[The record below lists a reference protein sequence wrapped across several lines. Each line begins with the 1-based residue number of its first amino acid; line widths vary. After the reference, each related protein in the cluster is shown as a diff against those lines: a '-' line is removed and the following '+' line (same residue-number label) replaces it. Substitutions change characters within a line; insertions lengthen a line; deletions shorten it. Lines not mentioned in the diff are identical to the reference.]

1 MSAPSGRRLLP
12 WRPLRRGASPP
23 ESSAAGHAASRPAR
37 TSSERSASSSSP
49 ARRGPRRVWRGLLA
63 ALLALPLAAG
73 LAAGAQAQS
82 TVSFAQSSYVV
93 DEGEDATLTLQ
104 LSPARTVATEVRVT
118 FVDLTTSPKDYDE
131 SAQTVT
137 IPANATSATVTVG
150 TEDDQFIEIKES
162 ARAHID
168 SGSLPSGVTVG
179 TQGTTD
185 IVITDNAVPALVFT
199 PKALTVA
206 EGGSASYE
214 VALSHRPHHAS
225 ASITVAISGQADT
238 DLTLDKTSLTFG
250 HSNWNQA
257 QTVTVSAAADT
268 DRTDDAATL
277 DHAASSGV
285 SKFNGVTGSL
295 AVTVQENLPVIG
307 VSAATSDFTEGD
319 ASKVAF
325 SVTASGGETGD
336 YPVSVTFGTSGAAT
350 QGTDY
355 TLPASVTLSADGAS
369 VAVPILVADDDTVEG
384 EETAAI
390 TIPAGS
396 GYRPDKD
403 AATHTMTIA
412 DNDHSISYRVRG
424 TPVEGSTSTVIGR
437 GNGIIN
443 FQQPTPQLASGET
456 MTIPLSFADGTLG
469 TDFTLAVGDHDFAS
483 ASVDATTGVVS
494 VTGPT
499 SSAATFVV
507 LLLASEDTDTTDDTV
522 TVSVGS
528 GATAGGGALV
538 ATRRGNGQ
546 LTMLDNDVSQSLTV
560 EFTQSGFSVNED
572 RTVQPVARLSE
583 TARTDIDIPVTVTS
597 GTATRGVDFESAAAR
612 TLTVF
617 AGGTTGTVSIP
628 MIDDDLTEGDETF
641 TIAID
646 TASLPTG
653 VTAKPGGHLQ
663 ATVTI
668 LDNDETPTLSI
679 AAPADADEG
688 DGLASTRL
696 FTVGLTRAVAGAVR
710 YEVCFSGTAKS
721 AADAHRSQE
730 LVDYRVQRDGAG
742 VAAECLEDL
751 TLAAGATASGQAV
764 GIKVL
769 GDTFAE
775 PDETVVATLEMKAAP
790 DGVLLG
796 TSVATHVIGNDD
808 GTEATLT
815 LAPAPGAVTALV
827 EGDAPAHFVI
837 DGTGATPGA
846 EYYVQLALGGEAKNG
861 TDYRLE
867 IRIDGQWHQLSR
879 NLRRS
884 IFSVFEL
891 PTRLRLF
898 ALADTA
904 PEGDERAVLTLADA
918 QGYAPGTPSEV
929 TFVIGN
935 GPPAVTVEAVEAAVT
950 EGAPAR
956 FTVRLSEAQV
966 ADFDVAVRIA
976 EDGDGDFVAGDDEG
990 VQSFTVPAG
999 ETEAVL
1005 EVATDDDTTHE
1016 PGTAVTATVEP
1027 GAGYTVGTPASAAVA
1042 VADDGDL
1049 ELSHGIFPATAGEG
1063 STLGAARFYLR
1074 PQRALAAGETVTV
1087 PLAFTGGTLGTDFTL
1102 ALDAASAQAFGSAS
1116 LAAGTVTLT
1125 GPADRG
1131 RLLNVNLFAAED
1143 DDADDEVVTLG
1154 FGAMSTSAGGD
1165 VGLMRFTSDRIKL
1178 LDNDVPQSLTVEFTR
1193 DALTIFEDIGLL
1205 EPILRLSEVARR
1217 DVAVKVTLTDGTAV
1231 RGADYESAATR
1242 TVTFPAGKEVSGL
1255 QVKILIDNEVEGDET
1270 FMVAID
1276 TDSLPAGVTAKPGG
1290 NAEATVTILN
1300 DDTTASFAAA
1310 ASSASEGAG
1319 AHTVTVN
1326 FTPPAAS
1333 FTSLRY
1339 TVGGTARAGEDFTI
1353 AGSGSL
1359 SVPIDATS
1367 VDIEVAVVDDAVPE
1381 YAETVVLTLTDGG
1394 RRIALGATTVHI
1406 LTIADDDAGTP
1417 PNPVRLSVSDAGA
1430 VAEGGTVTVTATLD
1444 HANATGG
1451 ALAIPLAVRAAG
1463 TTAAPGD
1470 YTVASSIAI
1479 ADGATAGTTD
1489 LAATDDDA
1497 VEAPE
1502 TVVLALGA
1510 ALPEGVAAGTPGH
1523 VTVTIADD
1531 DLGLTYG
1538 VRDWSATEGEPTS
1551 HARLF
1556 VRPQWALGAG
1566 ETLTVPL
1573 TFTGGTLGTDFTLAL
1588 EAASAARFAAATLAA
1603 GTVTLTG
1610 PARADAAVYVRL
1622 FAAED
1627 DDAGD
1632 ETVTLGVGT
1641 VASSTGAAVAASR
1654 QGDGRMTL
1662 LDNDGDLEL
1671 RYGVLPATAA
1681 EGSTTALRQLW
1692 LTPRRALAAGE
1703 AVTVPLVFE
1712 GGTLGTDFTL
1722 APGVHGFGS
1731 MVLAAGTLTLTGP
1744 ANRGATGFVNLF
1756 ALEDDDADD
1765 EVVTLGFGAASSSTG
1780 AAVTHTRFGDGRIT
1794 LLDNDAPQSLT
1805 VEFASDAFGVYEHNG
1820 PAEPVLRLSE
1830 VPRRD
1835 VAVRVTVTSGTAVRG
1850 EDFLSAATRTATF
1863 PAGGATTTNVP
1874 MTLPNDALVE
1884 GDETFTVA
1892 IDTASLPANVTAK
1905 PGGNVR
1911 ATVTLFDDDTATVGF
1926 ARGALAVREGD
1937 AARPVLVLSKAFAAD
1952 VTVGVEDAAG
1962 TATAPGDYAAGPY
1975 SVTFPAGAKRAAFDV
1990 ATVADSTAEGA
2001 ETFSLR
2007 IPAAGLPAGMGLAAA
2022 GAATPP
2028 EATVTVSESAPPSVP
2043 EAAFA
2048 AGESD
2053 AGEAAGTRT
2062 VTVHLVPPPTSPLA
2076 LAYTVGGTATA
2087 GADFTIAGS
2096 GIVAV
2101 PAHATGVDIEVAVLD
2116 DTAQESDET
2125 LVLTLAAGAGYTVG
2139 APGVHTLTL
2148 ADDDAPPPAPVVS
2161 VAGTP
2166 GAEGGAPA
2174 RFLLTARPR
2183 PAGSVA
2189 VTVAVTQ
2196 SGGYAG
2202 PGETGT
2208 RTVTMDAS
2216 GSALLD
2222 VAIADDA
2229 IDEPDGSFTATVRP
2243 GTGYAVHASAAAA
2256 TVAVADDDP
2265 TRVTLAGSAD
2275 AIPETGGTKTLTVRL
2290 ARALVAPETL
2300 AVPLVFAGEA
2310 VRGLDYTLSCGNDT
2324 GAACRDL
2331 AGEAPRI
2338 EFSAGG
2344 RTATVTL
2351 AAAGDAI
2358 NEGAGE
2364 TVTVAL
2370 GALDA
2375 SSGTGL
2381 GGGAAGAGS
2390 VAFTITDDDAGPEPG
2405 IVLPDT
2411 DVAVVEGATASYELK
2426 LASDPGDGATV
2437 RVSVTSADTGAVTVS
2452 DTQSGVNGT
2461 QDWLDFTGGAAGTWS
2476 TAQTVTV
2483 AGVHD
2488 ADSAH
2493 EADVALAHAASVQA
2507 GTSAPYAGLAS
2518 RTLHVDVT
2526 EDDAAEVGFKQDAH
2540 AVDEGDDATLTLTF
2554 TRALGSDVTVRVLLT
2569 GLGATGS
2576 GVDFDS
2582 TPRSIAVP
2590 AGTVEQAFTVSTVED
2605 EKFEGY
2611 ETFQATILALGLP
2624 DDLALAAAHRST
2636 VTIVDDE
2643 ASVSPALDAG
2653 IHEGETLTYTVSGI
2667 DPAHASVTLLAAT
2680 SSTATRDVDGTW
2692 DAGED
2697 YRLLRP
2703 GDPEDTVL
2711 GATDTLTPSGGA
2723 VTFRIKTRADT
2734 DDTEGD
2740 ETVVFEM
2747 ELPGV
2752 LGEAALGTLALKN
2765 GPRLEAGVALSAQ
2778 TLALDEGTTGTY
2790 TVALTLAPAPGE
2802 TVTVT
2807 AASPDAGAV
2816 RVHAAGGSPG
2826 ARATLT
2832 FTDATWSAAQT
2843 VTVTAL
2849 SDFDASDERVDI
2861 AHAVEGTGAYADV
2874 TAPAVAVTVDDD
2886 EVPVVVSVAAGAAV
2900 DEGGAATFTV
2910 TATPAPPRTLRIAL
2924 ALGET
2929 GAFLAPGATLPAV
2942 HLSPTRASQSVSL
2955 ATEDD
2960 TVNEAHGA
2968 VTLTV
2973 EAGTGYVVAAAPDH
2987 TASVEVRDD
2996 DGAGMPVVSIA
3007 SAQSPGAT
3015 AFEGDALVFTVRAD
3029 PAPAAELAVTVGVA
3043 ESAGSAF
3050 VVPGGTGNK
3059 TVTIAANARTATLSV
3074 ATVQDT
3080 DEEDPAFAT
3089 VTATVAHAPG
3099 YTVADAPRDSAQATV
3114 SDDDGLPGVTIHD
3127 AQAEE
3132 GDPMFFRVTL
3142 SKAAAHTV
3150 EVKWATRFE
3159 YDANKWETGSARYT
3173 LDYTSANGILRFAP
3187 RETVREIL
3195 IYTVDDAH
3203 DEGDET
3209 FEVELSDP
3217 VGAVIADGLATGT
3230 ITNDDPL
3237 PAAWLARFGRT
3248 VAEQALEGVADR
3260 IAAPRKPGMQ
3270 GTLAGQALSPSTGSG
3285 QALDPAASGQ
3295 AAGGTPGT
3303 AALALADVARR
3314 FGDGPFDPFGHGAAP
3329 GPGAAQAQSRTM
3341 TASEALL
3348 GSSFTLTGETDGAGG
3363 TMAFWGRAAQS
3374 SFDGVERGAG
3384 TDIALDGTVT
3394 TGMLGADYARGP
3406 WLVGLALTLSSSEGS
3421 YAATGDRDPCPGTD
3435 ADRCDG
3441 AVRAGDGT
3449 LEASLTAAVP
3459 YASWRASERLK
3470 LWGALGYGAGE
3481 VTLKTGMGE
3490 RLGADIDWTMAA
3502 AGLRGDVIALPMEG
3516 SGLALA
3522 VTSDAMWARTAS
3534 EKTRDLAASESD
3546 VTRLRLGLEGS
3557 YRVALEEGG
3566 SLTPKLEVGARH
3578 DGGDAETGFGVEL
3591 GGGIAW
3597 VDPALGLSLDL
3608 SGRTLIA
3615 HGNDDLEDHGFAAS
3629 LAWDPA
3635 PATKR
3640 GPSLTLTQDWGGRAE
3655 GGLDALF
3662 APDPLE
3668 DRTGNGEPTSRWA
3681 MEAAYGLPAFGGRW
3695 TGSPHAGLGLATG
3708 TRDYTIGWRLAPEA
3722 ANAPD
3727 LSLGLKATRRES
3739 DTAEPEHSVG
3749 VEVRARW

>member
-1 MSAPSGRRLLP
+1 M
-12 WRPLRRGASPP
+12 
-23 ESSAAGHAASRPAR
+23 
-37 TSSERSASSSSP
+37 
-49 ARRGPRRVWRGLLA
+49 WRGLLA

-150 TEDDQFIEIKES
+150 TEDDQFIEINES

-412 DNDHSISYRVRG
+412 DNDQSVRYRTSG
-424 TPVEGSTSTVIGR
+424 TAVEGGTSAEAGTGNAVISFVHFNPR
-437 GNGIIN
+437 
-443 FQQPTPQLASGET
+443 LASGET
-456 MTIPLSFADGTLG
+456 MTIPLAFSGGTLG
-469 TDFTLAVGDHDFAS
+469 TDFTLEVGTAGNFGS
-483 ASVDATTGVVS
+483 ASVDATTGVVTL
-494 VTGPT
+494 TGPQT
-499 SSAATFVV
+499 DSSITV
-507 LLLASEDTDTTDDTV
+507 LLLPEEDTDTTDDTV

-528 GATAGGGALV
+528 GGTSGRGGTLV

-546 LTMLDNDVSQSLTV
+546 VTMLDNDVSQSLTV

-572 RTVQPVARLSE
+572 QGPAQPVARLSE
-583 TARTDIDIPVTVTS
+583 AARNDIAIPVTVTS
-597 GTATRGVDFESAAAR
+597 GSAVRGADFESAASR
-612 TLTVF
+612 TLTVH
-617 AGGTTGTVSIP
+617 AGDTTGTFSIP

-641 TIAID
+641 TVSID

-653 VTAKPGGHLQ
+653 VTAKPGGNLQ

-679 AAPADADEG
+679 TAPADADEG
-688 DGLASTRL
+688 DVPSAARL

-721 AADAHRSQE
+721 AADTHRSQE

-742 VAAECLEDL
+742 VAADCLEDL

-796 TSVATHVIGNDD
+796 TAVATHVIGNDD

-815 LAPAPGAVTALV
+815 LAPAPGAVTSLV

-990 VQSFTVPAG
+990 VKTFTVPAG
-999 ETEAVL
+999 ETEAVH

-1049 ELSHGIFPATAGEG
+1049 ELSHGIDPATAGEG

-1074 PQRALAAGETVTV
+1074 VRRALAAGETVTV

-1116 LAAGTVTLT
+1116 LAAGTVTFT
-1125 GPADRG
+1125 GPADRYQS
-1131 RLLNVNLFAAED
+1131 LYVDLFAAED
-1143 DDADDEVVTLG
+1143 DDTDDEVVTLG

-1165 VGLMRFTSDRIKL
+1165 VGLRRFGSDRITL
-1178 LDNDVPQSLTVEFTR
+1178 LDNDAPQSLTVELTL
-1193 DALTIFEDIGLL
+1193 DAFSAFEDDSSF
-1205 EPILRLSEVARR
+1205 EPVLRLSEAPRR
-1217 DVAVKVTLTDGTAV
+1217 DVAVAVTLTDGTAV
-1231 RGADYESAATR
+1231 RGADYEDAATR
-1242 TVTFPAGKEVSGL
+1242 TVTFPAGKETTVFD
-1255 QVKILIDNEVEGDET
+1255 VKLINDAEVEGDET
-1270 FMVAID
+1270 FTVAID

-1290 NAEATVTILN
+1290 HLQATVTIH
-1300 DDTTASFAAA
+1300 DDDSTAVSFAAA
-1310 ASSASEGAG
+1310 ASSAGEGAG
-1319 AHTVTVN
+1319 AHAVTVN
-1326 FTPPAAS
+1326 FTQPSAH
-1333 FTSLRY
+1333 FIYLKY

-1353 AGSGSL
+1353 ANSGAV
-1359 SVPIDATS
+1359 SVPANTAS
-1367 VDIEVAVVDDAVPE
+1367 VDIEVAVLDDTVPE
-1381 YAETVVLTLTDGG
+1381 HAETVVLTLTDSV
-1394 RRIALGATTVHI
+1394 RYALGATTVHT
-1406 LTIADDDAGTP
+1406 LTLADDDAGTP

-1731 MVLAAGTLTLTGP
+1731 MVLAAGTVTLTGP

-2174 RFLLTARPR
+2174 RFLLTVRPR
-2183 PAGSVA
+2183 PAGSIA
-2189 VTVAVTQ
+2189 VNVRVTG

-2216 GSALLD
+2216 GSAVLD

-2229 IDEPDGSFTATVRP
+2229 IDEPNGSFTATVRP

-2331 AGEAPRI
+2331 AGAAPRI

-2493 EADVALAHAASVQA
+2493 EADVALTHTASVQA

-2752 LGEAALGTLALKN
+2752 LGEAELGTLALKN

-2807 AASPDAGAV
+2807 AASRDAGAV
-2816 RVHAAGGSPG
+2816 RVHGAGGSPG

-2849 SDFDASDERVDI
+2849 SDLDASDESVDI
-2861 AHAVEGTGAYADV
+2861 AHAVKGTGDYADV
-2874 TAPAVAVTVDDD
+2874 TAPSVAVTVDDD

-3566 SLTPKLEVGARH
+3566 SITPKLEVGARH

-3597 VDPALGLSLDL
+3597 VDPKLGLSLDL

-3615 HGNDDLEDHGFAAS
+3615 HGNDDLEDRGYSAS
-3629 LAWDPA
+3629 LAYDPA

-3640 GPSLTLTQDWGGRAE
+3640 GPSLTLTQDWGGGAE

-3668 DRTGNGEPTSRWA
+3668 DRTADGEPTSRWA

-3708 TRDYTIGWRLAPEA
+3708 TRDYTIGWRLTPEA

>member
-1 MSAPSGRRLLP
+1 MSVLSGPALSPP
-12 WRPLRRGASPP
+12 WRPLRRGAPPP
-23 ESSAAGHAASRPAR
+23 ESSAAGRAASRPPR
-37 TSSERSASSSSP
+37 TASERFEPSPAP
-49 ARRGPRRVWRGLLA
+49 ARRGPRRAWRVLLA

-82 TVSFAQSSYVV
+82 TVSFAKATYNVT
-93 DEGEDATLTLQ
+93 EGSTVTLTLQ
-104 LSPARTVATEVRVT
+104 LSPARPVATEVTVSFT
-118 FVDLTTSPKDYDE
+118 PTIATSPGDFDGE
-131 SAQTVT
+131 AQTVT
-137 IPANATSATVTVG
+137 IPANATSATLTVTTV
-150 TEDDQFIEIKES
+150 DDEVVERNES
-162 ARAHID
+162 FRAGIVL
-168 SGSLPSGVTVG
+168 SSLPSGVTRG
-179 TQGTTD
+179 TLWTSDVT
-185 IVITDNAVPALVFT
+185 IKDNEVVALVFS
-199 PKALTVA
+199 PAELTVA
-206 EGGSASYE
+206 EGGSASYT
-214 VALSHRPHHAS
+214 VALSHNS
-225 ASITVAISGQADT
+225 NTEVTVAITGQAGT
-238 DLTLDKTSLTFG
+238 DLTVDPTTLTFG
-250 HSNWNQA
+250 NRSLTTA
-257 QTVTVSAAADT
+257 RTVTVSANEDADKV
-268 DRTDDAATL
+268 DDTVTL
-277 DHAASSGV
+277 THTTSSQYGRY
-285 SKFNGVTGSL
+285 NGVTGDL
-295 AVTVQENLPVIG
+295 AVTVQEDLPVIG
-307 VSAATSDFTEGD
+307 FSAATSDFTEGD

-336 YPVSVTFGTSGAAT
+336 YPVSVTFQTGGTAT
-350 QGTDY
+350 SGTDY

-412 DNDHSISYRVRG
+412 DNDQSVRYRTSG
-424 TPVEGSTSTVIGR
+424 TAVEGGTSAEAGTGNAVISFVHFNPR
-437 GNGIIN
+437 
-443 FQQPTPQLASGET
+443 LASGET
-456 MTIPLSFADGTLG
+456 MTIPLAFSGGTLG
-469 TDFTLAVGDHDFAS
+469 TDFTLEVGTAGNFGS
-483 ASVDATTGVVS
+483 ASVDATTGVVTL
-494 VTGPT
+494 TGPQT
-499 SSAATFVV
+499 DSSITV
-507 LLLASEDTDTTDDTV
+507 LLLPEEDTDTTDDTV

-528 GATAGGGALV
+528 GGTSGLGGALV
-538 ATRRGNGQ
+538 ATRSGDGQ
-546 LTMLDNDVSQSLTV
+546 VTMLDNDVSQSLTV
-560 EFTQSGFSVNED
+560 EFTQSAYTVAED
-572 RTVQPVARLSE
+572 KWPSQPVVRLSE
-583 TARTDIDIPVTVTS
+583 AARTDIDIPVTVTD
-597 GTATRGVDFESAAAR
+597 GTATRGVDFEGAASR
-612 TLTVF
+612 TLTF
-617 AGGTTGTVSIP
+617 SAGATTGTFAIH

-641 TIAID
+641 TVAID
-646 TASLPTG
+646 TASLPSG
-653 VTAKPGGHLQ
+653 VTAKPGGNLQ

-668 LDNDETPTLSI
+668 IDNDETPTLSI
-679 AAPADADEG
+679 TAPADADEG
-688 DGLASTRL
+688 DVPSAARL

-721 AADAHRSQE
+721 AADTHRSQE
-730 LVDYRVQRDGAG
+730 LVDYRVMRDGVAG
-742 VAAECLEDL
+742 AAECLEDL

-775 PDETVVATLEMKAAP
+775 PAETVVATLEMKAAP

-1087 PLAFTGGTLGTDFTL
+1087 PLVFAGGTLGTDFTL

-1143 DDADDEVVTLG
+1143 DDADDAVVTLG

-1165 VGLMRFTSDRIKL
+1165 VGLRRFTSDRITL
-1178 LDNDVPQSLTVEFTR
+1178 LDNDAPQSLTVEFTR

-1242 TVTFPAGKEVSGL
+1242 TVTIPAGKEVVDL

-1270 FMVAID
+1270 FTLAID
-1276 TDSLPAGVTAKPGG
+1276 TASLPAGVTAKPGG
-1290 NAEATVTILN
+1290 HHSATVTIFN

-1310 ASSASEGAG
+1310 ASSAGEGAG
-1319 AHTVTVN
+1319 THAVTVH
-1326 FTPPAAS
+1326 FTQPAAS

-1359 SVPIDATS
+1359 SVPANATS

-1394 RRIALGATTVHI
+1394 RGFALGATTVHT
-1406 LTIADDDAGTP
+1406 LTLADDDAGTP

-1479 ADGATAGTTD
+1479 ADGATAGTTT
-1489 LAATDDDA
+1489 LTATDDDA

-1510 ALPEGVAAGTPGH
+1510 ALPEGVTAGTPGH
-1523 VTVTIADD
+1523 VTITLADD

-1538 VRDWSATEGEPTS
+1538 VRNSSASEGDATDA
-1551 HARLF
+1551 ARLF
-1556 VRPQWALGAG
+1556 VQPRWALGAG

-1573 TFTGGTLGTDFTLAL
+1573 TFAGGTLGTDFTLAI
-1588 EAASAARFAAATLAA
+1588 EAASAARFAAASLAA

-1610 PARADAAVYVRL
+1610 PARADTALYVRL
-1622 FAAED
+1622 LAAED
-1627 DDAGD
+1627 DDTGD

-1641 VASSTGAAVAASR
+1641 VASSTGDAVAASR
-1654 QGDGRMTL
+1654 QGNGRMTL
-1662 LDNDGDLEL
+1662 YDNDGDLDL
-1671 RYGVLPATAA
+1671 AYGVWPGTAA
-1681 EGSTTALRQLW
+1681 EGSATGHAQFW
-1692 LTPRRALAAGE
+1692 LQPQRALAAGE
-1703 AVTVPLVFE
+1703 AVTVPLVFA
-1712 GGTLGTDFTL
+1712 GATLGTDFTL
-1722 APGVHGFGS
+1722 AIESRERFPGS
-1731 MVLAAGTLTLTGP
+1731 MVLAAGTVTLTGP
-1744 ANRGATGFVNLF
+1744 AEANAVGIVNLF

-1765 EVVTLGFGAASSSTG
+1765 ETVTLSLGAASTSTG
-1780 AAVTHTRFGDGRIT
+1780 AAVTHTRSGNGRIT

-1805 VEFASDAFGVYEHNG
+1805 VEFALGAFVIREHNG
-1820 PAEPVLRLSE
+1820 PVDPVLRLSE

-1835 VAVRVTVTSGTAVRG
+1835 VAVAVTLTDVTAVRG
-1850 EDFLSAATRTATF
+1850 EDYESAATRTATF
-1863 PAGGATTTNVP
+1863 PAGRDTTTSVSVKI
-1874 MTLPNDALVE
+1874 PNDALVE
-1884 GDETFTVA
+1884 GDETFRLA
-1892 IDTASLPANVTAK
+1892 IDTGSLPAGVTAK
-1905 PGGNVR
+1905 PGGNLR
-1911 ATVTLFDDDTATVGF
+1911 ATVTITDDDTATVGF
-1926 ARGALAVREGD
+1926 ARGALTVREGD

-1990 ATVADSTAEGA
+1990 ATVADSTTEGA

-2007 IPAAGLPAGMGLAAA
+2007 IPAAGLPAGMSLAAA

-2048 AGESD
+2048 TGESD
-2053 AGEAAGTRT
+2053 AGEDAGTRT

-2101 PAHATGVDIEVAVLD
+2101 LAHATGVDIEVAVLD
-2116 DTAQESDET
+2116 DDAQESAET
-2125 LVLTLAAGAGYTVG
+2125 VVLTLTAGTGYTVG
-2139 APGVHTLTL
+2139 GTGVHTLTL

-2183 PAGSVA
+2183 PAGSLA

-2216 GSALLD
+2216 GSAVLD

-2229 IDEPDGSFTATVRP
+2229 IDEPNGSFTATVRA

-2265 TRVTLAGSAD
+2265 TQVTLAGSAD
-2275 AIPETGGTKTLTVRL
+2275 AIPETGGTKTLAVRL

-2300 AVPLVFAGEA
+2300 AVPLVFAGQA

-2324 GAACRDL
+2324 GAACREL

-2351 AAAGDAI
+2351 ASAGDAI

-2375 SSGTGL
+2375 TSGTGL
-2381 GGGAAGAGS
+2381 GGGAAGS
-2390 VAFTITDDDAGPEPG
+2390 RNVAFTITDDDAGPEPG
-2405 IVLPDT
+2405 LVLPDT

-2437 RVSVTSADTGAVTVS
+2437 RVTVTSADTGAVTVS

-2493 EADVALAHAASVQA
+2493 EADVALTHTASVQA

-2526 EDDAAEVGFKQDAH
+2526 EDDPAEVGFKQDAH
-2540 AVDEGDDATLTLTF
+2540 AVDEGEDATLTLTF

-2611 ETFQATILALGLP
+2611 ETFRATILALGFP
-2624 DDLALAAAHRST
+2624 DDLALAGAHRST

-2653 IHEGETLTYTVSGI
+2653 IHEGETLTYTVSGL
-2667 DPAHASVTLLAAT
+2667 DPAHASVTLIPTT

-2723 VTFRIKTRADT
+2723 VTFRIETRADT

-2740 ETVVFEM
+2740 ETVVLEM

-2765 GPRLEAGVALSAQ
+2765 GPRLEAGVALSAL

-2790 TVALTLAPAPGE
+2790 TVALTMAPAPGE

-2816 RVHAAGGSPG
+2816 RVHGAGGSPG

-2910 TATPAPPRTLRIAL
+2910 TAAPAPPRTLRIAL

-2942 HLSPTRASQSVSL
+2942 HLTPTRASQSVSL

-2996 DGAGMPVVSIA
+2996 DGAGQPVVSIA
-3007 SAQSPGAT
+3007 SAQSPGTT

-3059 TVTIAANARTATLSV
+3059 TVTIPANTSTATLSV

-3089 VTATVAHAPG
+3089 VTATVAQGTG
-3099 YTVADAPRDSAQATV
+3099 YTVAGAPRDSAQATV

-3127 AQAEE
+3127 AEADE

-3150 EVKWATRFE
+3150 EVRWATRFE

-3230 ITNDDPL
+3230 IVNDDPL

-3248 VAEQALEGVADR
+3248 VASQALEGVAER

-3270 GTLAGQALSPSTGSG
+3270 GTLAGQALSF
-3285 QALDPAASGQ
+3285 DPAASGQ

-3303 AALALADVARR
+3303 AALALDDVARR
-3314 FGDGPFDPFGHGAAP
+3314 FGDGPFDPFGHGGAP
-3329 GPGAAQAQSRTM
+3329 GPGAAQAQARTM
-3341 TASEALL
+3341 SATEALL

-3406 WLVGLALTLSSSEGS
+3406 WLVGLALTQSASEGK
-3421 YAATGDRDPCPGTD
+3421 YASEGGDPCPDTGS
-3435 ADRCDG
+3435 DRCDG

-3459 YASWRASERLK
+3459 YAAWQASQRLK
-3470 LWGALGYGAGE
+3470 LWGAAGHGSGR

-3502 AGLRGDVIALPMEG
+3502 AGVRGDVLPPPAEG
-3516 SGLALA
+3516 SGPALA
-3522 VTSDAMWARTAS
+3522 VTSDALWARTTS
-3534 EKTRDLAASESD
+3534 DRTRDLAASESD

-3566 SLTPKLEVGARH
+3566 SITPKLEVGARH
-3578 DGGDAETGFGVEL
+3578 DGGDAETGAGVEL
-3591 GGGIAW
+3591 GAGLAW
-3597 VDPALGLSLDL
+3597 SAPRLGLSLDL

-3615 HGNDDLEDHGFAAS
+3615 HGNDDLEDRGFAAS
-3629 LAWDPA
+3629 LAYDPA

-3662 APDPLE
+3662 APDPLK
-3668 DRTGNGEPTSRWA
+3668 DRTADAEAAARWA
-3681 MEAAYGLPAFGGRW
+3681 LEAAYGLPALGGRF
-3695 TGSPHAGLGLATG
+3695 TASPHAGLGLSAD
-3708 TRDYTIGWRLAPEA
+3708 TRDYTLGWRLTPEA
-3722 ANAPD
+3722 ANAPA
-3727 LSLGLKATRRES
+3727 LSLDLKATRTER
-3739 DTAEPEHSVG
+3739 DAAPPEHAVG
-3749 VEVRARW
+3749 IELRAAW

>member
-1 MSAPSGRRLLP
+1 MSVLSGPALSPP
-12 WRPLRRGASPP
+12 WRRLRRGASPP
-23 ESSAAGHAASRPAR
+23 ESSPSAAAGRAASRPPR
-37 TSSERSASSSSP
+37 TASERFEPSP
-49 ARRGPRRVWRGLLA
+49 ARARRGPRRAWRGLCA

-82 TVSFAQSSYVV
+82 TVSFAQSSHVV

-150 TEDDQFIEIKES
+150 TEDDQFIEINES

-206 EGGSASYE
+206 EGGSANYK

-225 ASITVAISGQADT
+225 AVITVAISGQADT

-325 SVTASGGETGD
+325 SVTASGGESGD
-336 YPVSVTFGTSGAAT
+336 YPVSVTFGTGGTAT
-350 QGTDY
+350 SGTDY
-355 TLPASVTLSADGAS
+355 TLPASVTFTASGTS
-369 VAVPILVADDDTVEG
+369 VAVPILVADDDAAEG
-384 EETAAI
+384 EETAVI

-396 GYRPDKD
+396 GYRPDAD

-412 DNDHSISYRVRG
+412 DNDHSARLRIFKD
-424 TPVEGSTSTVIGR
+424 TATEGATTSAGFAR
-437 GNGIIN
+437 LD
-443 FQQPTPQLASGET
+443 FSRFSPSLASGET
-456 MTIPLSFADGTLG
+456 ATMPLTFSGGTLN
-469 TDFTLAVGDHDFAS
+469 TDFTLEVASHLSNSDWGS
-483 ASVDATTGVVS
+483 ASVDPTTGVVS
-494 VTGPT
+494 VTGPSG
-499 SSAATFVV
+499 SSLV
-507 LLLASEDTDTTDDTV
+507 LWLKASEDTDTTDDTV
-522 TVSVGS
+522 TVSVGA
-528 GATAGGGALV
+528 GATAGGGTLV
-538 ATRRGNGQ
+538 VSRQGDGTVTLA
-546 LTMLDNDVSQSLTV
+546 DNDVSQSLTV
-560 EFTQSGFSVNED
+560 EFTQSAYTVAED
-572 RTVQPVARLSE
+572 KGPSQPVVRLSE
-583 TARTDIDIPVTVTS
+583 AARTDIDIPVTVTS
-597 GTATRGVDFESAAAR
+597 GTATRGVDFEGAASR
-612 TLTVF
+612 TLTF
-617 AGGTTGTVSIP
+617 SAGATTGTFSIH

-653 VTAKPGGHLQ
+653 VTAKPGGHHA

-668 LDNDETPTLSI
+668 IDNDETPTLSI
-679 AAPADADEG
+679 TAPADADEG
-688 DGLASTRL
+688 DAPSPARL

-721 AADAHRSQE
+721 AADTHRSQE

-742 VAAECLEDL
+742 VAADCLTDL
-751 TLAAGATASGQAV
+751 TLAAGETASGQAV

-775 PDETVVATLEMKAAP
+775 PAETVVATLEMKAAP

-846 EYYVQLALGGEAKNG
+846 EHYVQLALGGEAKNG

-990 VQSFTVPAG
+990 VRTVTVPAG

-1005 EVATDDDTTHE
+1005 EVATDDDTTPE
-1016 PGTAVTATVEP
+1016 PGTAVSATVEP

-1063 STLGAARFYLR
+1063 STLGAAQFYLR
-1074 PQRALAAGETVTV
+1074 PRRALAAGETVTV
-1087 PLAFTGGTLGTDFTL
+1087 PLVFTGGTLGTDFTL

-1242 TVTFPAGKEVSGL
+1242 TVTIPAGKEVVDL

-1270 FMVAID
+1270 FTLAID
-1276 TDSLPAGVTAKPGG
+1276 TASLPAGVTAKPGG
-1290 NAEATVTILN
+1290 HHSATVTIFN

-1310 ASSASEGAG
+1310 ASSAGEGAG
-1319 AHTVTVN
+1319 THTVTVH

-1359 SVPIDATS
+1359 SVPINATS

-1394 RRIALGATTVHI
+1394 RRIALGATTVHT
-1406 LTIADDDAGTP
+1406 LTLADDDAGTP

-1444 HANATGG
+1444 HPNATGG

-1479 ADGATAGTTD
+1479 ADGATAGTTT
-1489 LAATDDDA
+1489 LTATDDDA

-1573 TFTGGTLGTDFTLAL
+1573 TFAGGTLGTDFTLAL

-1610 PARADAAVYVRL
+1610 PARADATVYVRL

-1632 ETVTLGVGT
+1632 ETVTLGAGT
-1641 VASSTGAAVAASR
+1641 VASSTGDAVAASR

-1692 LTPRRALAAGE
+1692 LSPRRPLAAGE
-1703 AVTVPLVFE
+1703 AVTVPLTFT
-1712 GGTLGTDFTL
+1712 GATLGTDFTL

-1780 AAVTHTRFGDGRIT
+1780 AAVTHTRSGNGRIT

-1805 VEFASDAFGVYEHNG
+1805 VEFALGAFGVYEHNG

-1830 VPRRD
+1830 VARRD
-1835 VAVRVTVTSGTAVRG
+1835 VAVAVTLTDVTAVRG
-1850 EDFLSAATRTATF
+1850 EDYESAATRTATF

-1926 ARGALAVREGD
+1926 ARGALTVREGD

-2001 ETFSLR
+2001 ETFSLS
-2007 IPAAGLPAGMGLAAA
+2007 IPAAGLPAGMSLAAA

-2028 EATVTVSESAPPSVP
+2028 EATVTVSERAPPSVP

-2087 GADFTIAGS
+2087 GADFTLAGS
-2096 GIVAV
+2096 GTVAV

-2116 DTAQESDET
+2116 DDAQESAET
-2125 LVLTLAAGAGYTVG
+2125 VVLTLTAGTGYTVG
-2139 APGVHTLTL
+2139 GTGVHTLTL
-2148 ADDDAPPPAPVVS
+2148 ADDDAPPPAPAPVVS

-2183 PAGSVA
+2183 PAGSIA
-2189 VTVAVTQ
+2189 VNVRVTG

-2216 GSALLD
+2216 GSAVLD

-2229 IDEPDGSFTATVRP
+2229 IDEPNGSFTATVRP

-2265 TRVTLAGSAD
+2265 TQVTLAGSAD
-2275 AIPETGGTKTLTVRL
+2275 AIPETGGTKTLAVRL

-2300 AVPLVFAGEA
+2300 AVPLVFAGQA

-2324 GAACRDL
+2324 GAACREL

-2351 AAAGDAI
+2351 ASAGDAI

-2364 TVTVAL
+2364 TVTVGL

-2375 SSGTGL
+2375 HSGTGL
-2381 GGGAAGAGS
+2381 GGGAAGAGN
-2390 VAFTITDDDAGPEPG
+2390 VAFTLTDDDAGPEPG
-2405 IVLPDT
+2405 LVLPAT

-2437 RVSVTSADTGAVTVS
+2437 RVTVTSADTGAVTVN

-2483 AGVHD
+2483 AGVQD
-2488 ADSAH
+2488 TDSAH
-2493 EADVALAHAASVQA
+2493 EADVALTHAASVQA

-2526 EDDAAEVGFKQDAH
+2526 EDDPAEVGFKQDAH

-2611 ETFQATILALGLP
+2611 ETFRATILALGFP
-2624 DDLALAAAHRST
+2624 DDLALAGAHRST

-2653 IHEGETLTYTVSGI
+2653 IHEGETLTYTVSGL
-2667 DPAHASVTLLAAT
+2667 DPAHASVTLIPTT

-2711 GATDTLTPSGGA
+2711 GETDTLTPSGGA
-2723 VTFRIKTRADT
+2723 VTFRIETRADT

-2740 ETVVFEM
+2740 ETVVLEM

-2765 GPRLEAGVALSAQ
+2765 GPRLEAGVALSAL

-2807 AASPDAGAV
+2807 AASRDAGAV
-2816 RVHAAGGSPG
+2816 RVHGAGGSPG

-2849 SDFDASDERVDI
+2849 SDLDASDESVDI
-2861 AHAVEGTGAYADV
+2861 AHAVEGTGDYADV

-2910 TATPAPPRTLRIAL
+2910 TAAPAPPRTLRIAL

-2929 GAFLAPGATLPAV
+2929 GAFLAPGTTLPAV
-2942 HLSPTRASQSVSL
+2942 HLTPTRASQSVSL

-2987 TASVEVRDD
+2987 EASVAVRDD
-2996 DGAGMPVVSIA
+2996 DGAGQPVVSIA

-3043 ESAGSAF
+3043 ESDGGAF
-3050 VVPGGTGNK
+3050 VAPGGTGDQ
-3059 TVTIAANARTATLSV
+3059 TVTIAANTSTATLSV

-3089 VTATVAHAPG
+3089 VTATVAQGTG

-3127 AQAEE
+3127 AEADE

-3150 EVKWATRFE
+3150 EVRWATRFE

-3173 LDYTSANGILRFAP
+3173 LDYTSANGTLRFAP

-3217 VGAVIADGLATGT
+3217 QGAVIADGLATGT

-3237 PAAWLARFGRT
+3237 PADWLARFGRT
-3248 VAEQALEGVADR
+3248 VASQALEGVAQR
-3260 IAAPRKPGMQ
+3260 IAAPRTPGLA
-3270 GTLAGQALSPSTGSG
+3270 GTLAGQPLGGETPAPAPDGLAERAGEPRTLGGRAVLAGSG
-3285 QALDPAASGQ
+3285 FAL
-3295 AAGGTPGT
+3295 T
-3303 AALALADVARR
+3303 AA
-3314 FGDGPFDPFGHGAAP
+3314 P
-3329 GPGAAQAQSRTM
+3329 
-3341 TASEALL
+3341 
-3348 GSSFTLTGETDGAGG
+3348 DGAGG
-3363 TMAFWGRAAQS
+3363 TLALWGRGAHTA
-3374 SFDGVERGAG
+3374 FDGRAD
-3384 TDIALDGTVT
+3384 TLTLDGEVT
-3394 TGMLGADYARGP
+3394 TALLGADYARGD
-3406 WLVGLALTLSSSEGS
+3406 WLLGLALAQSEAEGR
-3421 YAATGDRDPCPGTD
+3421 YADP
-3435 ADRCDG
+3435 G
-3441 AVRAGDGT
+3441 AGAGKLD
-3449 LEASLTAAVP
+3449 ASLTAAVP
-3459 YASWRASERLK
+3459 YAALQASERLA
-3470 LWGALGYGAGE
+3470 LW
-3481 VTLKTGMGE
+3481 
-3490 RLGADIDWTMAA
+3490 AA
-3502 AGLRGDVIALPMEG
+3502 AGAGAGRMTLAPERSGGPDPAMRAGIDWRMAAVGARGELLAPEG
-3516 SGLALA
+3516 GEGPALAL
-3522 VTSDAMWARTAS
+3522 VSDALWARTS
-3534 EKTRDLAASESD
+3534 SDRTRDMAASKSD

-3557 YRVALEEGG
+3557 WTLALEGNG
-3566 SLTPKLEVGARH
+3566 SLTPALEAGLRH
-3578 DGGDAETGFGVEL
+3578 DGGDAETGAGVEL
-3591 GGGIAW
+3591 GAGIAW
-3597 VDPALGLSLDL
+3597 RAPRLGLDL
-3608 SGRTLIA
+3608 EVEGRTLIA
-3615 HGNDDLEDHGFAAS
+3615 HEDANLDERGLAAALGF
-3629 LAWDPA
+3629 DPD

-3640 GPSLTLTQDWGGRAE
+3640 GPSLSLRHERGAQAE
-3655 GGLDALF
+3655 GGLDALL
-3662 APDPLE
+3662 APEPLE
-3668 DRTGNGEPTSRWA
+3668 QRAGGAAAARWT
-3681 MEAAYGLPAFGGRW
+3681 MEAAFGLPALGGRF
-3695 TGSPHAGLGLATG
+3695 TASPHVGLGLSAD
-3708 TRDYTIGWRLAPEA
+3708 TRDWTLGWRWTPEA
-3722 ANAPD
+3722 ASAPA
-3727 LSLGLKATRRES
+3727 LSLDLKATRTER
-3739 DTAEPEHSVG
+3739 DAAPPEHAVG
-3749 VEVRARW
+3749 IELRAAW

>member
-1 MSAPSGRRLLP
+1 M
-12 WRPLRRGASPP
+12 
-23 ESSAAGHAASRPAR
+23 
-37 TSSERSASSSSP
+37 
-49 ARRGPRRVWRGLLA
+49 
-63 ALLALPLAAG
+63 
-73 LAAGAQAQS
+73 
-82 TVSFAQSSYVV
+82 
-93 DEGEDATLTLQ
+93 
-104 LSPARTVATEVRVT
+104 
-118 FVDLTTSPKDYDE
+118 
-131 SAQTVT
+131 
-137 IPANATSATVTVG
+137 
-150 TEDDQFIEIKES
+150 
-162 ARAHID
+162 
-168 SGSLPSGVTVG
+168 
-179 TQGTTD
+179 
-185 IVITDNAVPALVFT
+185 
-199 PKALTVA
+199 
-206 EGGSASYE
+206 
-214 VALSHRPHHAS
+214 
-225 ASITVAISGQADT
+225 
-238 DLTLDKTSLTFG
+238 
-250 HSNWNQA
+250 
-257 QTVTVSAAADT
+257 
-268 DRTDDAATL
+268 
-277 DHAASSGV
+277 
-285 SKFNGVTGSL
+285 
-295 AVTVQENLPVIG
+295 
-307 VSAATSDFTEGD
+307 
-319 ASKVAF
+319 
-325 SVTASGGETGD
+325 
-336 YPVSVTFGTSGAAT
+336 
-350 QGTDY
+350 
-355 TLPASVTLSADGAS
+355 
-369 VAVPILVADDDTVEG
+369 
-384 EETAAI
+384 
-390 TIPAGS
+390 
-396 GYRPDKD
+396 
-403 AATHTMTIA
+403 
-412 DNDHSISYRVRG
+412 
-424 TPVEGSTSTVIGR
+424 
-437 GNGIIN
+437 
-443 FQQPTPQLASGET
+443 
-456 MTIPLSFADGTLG
+456 
-469 TDFTLAVGDHDFAS
+469 
-483 ASVDATTGVVS
+483 
-494 VTGPT
+494 
-499 SSAATFVV
+499 
-507 LLLASEDTDTTDDTV
+507 
-522 TVSVGS
+522 
-528 GATAGGGALV
+528 
-538 ATRRGNGQ
+538 
-546 LTMLDNDVSQSLTV
+546 
-560 EFTQSGFSVNED
+560 
-572 RTVQPVARLSE
+572 
-583 TARTDIDIPVTVTS
+583 
-597 GTATRGVDFESAAAR
+597 
-612 TLTVF
+612 
-617 AGGTTGTVSIP
+617 
-628 MIDDDLTEGDETF
+628 
-641 TIAID
+641 
-646 TASLPTG
+646 
-653 VTAKPGGHLQ
+653 
-663 ATVTI
+663 
-668 LDNDETPTLSI
+668 
-679 AAPADADEG
+679 
-688 DGLASTRL
+688 
-696 FTVGLTRAVAGAVR
+696 
-710 YEVCFSGTAKS
+710 
-721 AADAHRSQE
+721 
-730 LVDYRVQRDGAG
+730 
-742 VAAECLEDL
+742 
-751 TLAAGATASGQAV
+751 
-764 GIKVL
+764 
-769 GDTFAE
+769 
-775 PDETVVATLEMKAAP
+775 
-790 DGVLLG
+790 
-796 TSVATHVIGNDD
+796 
-808 GTEATLT
+808 
-815 LAPAPGAVTALV
+815 
-827 EGDAPAHFVI
+827 
-837 DGTGATPGA
+837 
-846 EYYVQLALGGEAKNG
+846 
-861 TDYRLE
+861 
-867 IRIDGQWHQLSR
+867 
-879 NLRRS
+879 
-884 IFSVFEL
+884 
-891 PTRLRLF
+891 
-898 ALADTA
+898 
-904 PEGDERAVLTLADA
+904 
-918 QGYAPGTPSEV
+918 
-929 TFVIGN
+929 
-935 GPPAVTVEAVEAAVT
+935 
-950 EGAPAR
+950 
-956 FTVRLSEAQV
+956 
-966 ADFDVAVRIA
+966 
-976 EDGDGDFVAGDDEG
+976 
-990 VQSFTVPAG
+990 
-999 ETEAVL
+999 
-1005 EVATDDDTTHE
+1005 
-1016 PGTAVTATVEP
+1016 
-1027 GAGYTVGTPASAAVA
+1027 
-1042 VADDGDL
+1042 
-1049 ELSHGIFPATAGEG
+1049 
-1063 STLGAARFYLR
+1063 
-1074 PQRALAAGETVTV
+1074 
-1087 PLAFTGGTLGTDFTL
+1087 
-1102 ALDAASAQAFGSAS
+1102 
-1116 LAAGTVTLT
+1116 
-1125 GPADRG
+1125 
-1131 RLLNVNLFAAED
+1131 
-1143 DDADDEVVTLG
+1143 
-1154 FGAMSTSAGGD
+1154 
-1165 VGLMRFTSDRIKL
+1165 
-1178 LDNDVPQSLTVEFTR
+1178 
-1193 DALTIFEDIGLL
+1193 
-1205 EPILRLSEVARR
+1205 
-1217 DVAVKVTLTDGTAV
+1217 
-1231 RGADYESAATR
+1231 
-1242 TVTFPAGKEVSGL
+1242 
-1255 QVKILIDNEVEGDET
+1255 
-1270 FMVAID
+1270 
-1276 TDSLPAGVTAKPGG
+1276 
-1290 NAEATVTILN
+1290 
-1300 DDTTASFAAA
+1300 
-1310 ASSASEGAG
+1310 
-1319 AHTVTVN
+1319 
-1326 FTPPAAS
+1326 
-1333 FTSLRY
+1333 
-1339 TVGGTARAGEDFTI
+1339 
-1353 AGSGSL
+1353 
-1359 SVPIDATS
+1359 
-1367 VDIEVAVVDDAVPE
+1367 
-1381 YAETVVLTLTDGG
+1381 
-1394 RRIALGATTVHI
+1394 
-1406 LTIADDDAGTP
+1406 
-1417 PNPVRLSVSDAGA
+1417 
-1430 VAEGGTVTVTATLD
+1430 
-1444 HANATGG
+1444 
-1451 ALAIPLAVRAAG
+1451 
-1463 TTAAPGD
+1463 
-1470 YTVASSIAI
+1470 
-1479 ADGATAGTTD
+1479 
-1489 LAATDDDA
+1489 
-1497 VEAPE
+1497 
-1502 TVVLALGA
+1502 
-1510 ALPEGVAAGTPGH
+1510 
-1523 VTVTIADD
+1523 
-1531 DLGLTYG
+1531 
-1538 VRDWSATEGEPTS
+1538 
-1551 HARLF
+1551 
-1556 VRPQWALGAG
+1556 
-1566 ETLTVPL
+1566 
-1573 TFTGGTLGTDFTLAL
+1573 
-1588 EAASAARFAAATLAA
+1588 
-1603 GTVTLTG
+1603 
-1610 PARADAAVYVRL
+1610 
-1622 FAAED
+1622 
-1627 DDAGD
+1627 
-1632 ETVTLGVGT
+1632 
-1641 VASSTGAAVAASR
+1641 
-1654 QGDGRMTL
+1654 
-1662 LDNDGDLEL
+1662 
-1671 RYGVLPATAA
+1671 
-1681 EGSTTALRQLW
+1681 
-1692 LTPRRALAAGE
+1692 
-1703 AVTVPLVFE
+1703 
-1712 GGTLGTDFTL
+1712 
-1722 APGVHGFGS
+1722 
-1731 MVLAAGTLTLTGP
+1731 
-1744 ANRGATGFVNLF
+1744 
-1756 ALEDDDADD
+1756 
-1765 EVVTLGFGAASSSTG
+1765 
-1780 AAVTHTRFGDGRIT
+1780 
-1794 LLDNDAPQSLT
+1794 
-1805 VEFASDAFGVYEHNG
+1805 
-1820 PAEPVLRLSE
+1820 
-1830 VPRRD
+1830 
-1835 VAVRVTVTSGTAVRG
+1835 
-1850 EDFLSAATRTATF
+1850 
-1863 PAGGATTTNVP
+1863 
-1874 MTLPNDALVE
+1874 
-1884 GDETFTVA
+1884 
-1892 IDTASLPANVTAK
+1892 
-1905 PGGNVR
+1905 
-1911 ATVTLFDDDTATVGF
+1911 
-1926 ARGALAVREGD
+1926 
-1937 AARPVLVLSKAFAAD
+1937 
-1952 VTVGVEDAAG
+1952 
-1962 TATAPGDYAAGPY
+1962 
-1975 SVTFPAGAKRAAFDV
+1975 
-1990 ATVADSTAEGA
+1990 
-2001 ETFSLR
+2001 
-2007 IPAAGLPAGMGLAAA
+2007 
-2022 GAATPP
+2022 
-2028 EATVTVSESAPPSVP
+2028 
-2043 EAAFA
+2043 
-2048 AGESD
+2048 
-2053 AGEAAGTRT
+2053 
-2062 VTVHLVPPPTSPLA
+2062 
-2076 LAYTVGGTATA
+2076 
-2087 GADFTIAGS
+2087 
-2096 GIVAV
+2096 

-2183 PAGSVA
+2183 PAGSIA
-2189 VTVAVTQ
+2189 VNVRVTG

-2216 GSALLD
+2216 GSAVLD

-2229 IDEPDGSFTATVRP
+2229 IDEPNGSFTATVRP

-2300 AVPLVFAGEA
+2300 AVPLVFAGQA

-2324 GAACRDL
+2324 GAACREL

-2375 SSGTGL
+2375 TSGTGL
-2381 GGGAAGAGS
+2381 GGGAAGAGT
-2390 VAFTITDDDAGPEPG
+2390 VAFTLTDDDAGPEPG

-2437 RVSVTSADTGAVTVS
+2437 RVTVTSADTGAVTVN

-2526 EDDAAEVGFKQDAH
+2526 EDDPAEVGFKQDAH

-2611 ETFQATILALGLP
+2611 ETFRATILALGLP

-2653 IHEGETLTYTVSGI
+2653 IHEGETLTYTVSGL

-2723 VTFRIKTRADT
+2723 VTFRIETRADT

-2987 TASVEVRDD
+2987 TASVAVRDD
-2996 DGAGMPVVSIA
+2996 DGAGQPVVSIA
-3007 SAQSPGAT
+3007 SAQSPGTT

-3578 DGGDAETGFGVEL
+3578 DGGDAET
-3591 GGGIAW
+3591 
-3597 VDPALGLSLDL
+3597 
-3608 SGRTLIA
+3608 
-3615 HGNDDLEDHGFAAS
+3615 
-3629 LAWDPA
+3629 
-3635 PATKR
+3635 
-3640 GPSLTLTQDWGGRAE
+3640 
-3655 GGLDALF
+3655 
-3662 APDPLE
+3662 
-3668 DRTGNGEPTSRWA
+3668 
-3681 MEAAYGLPAFGGRW
+3681 
-3695 TGSPHAGLGLATG
+3695 
-3708 TRDYTIGWRLAPEA
+3708 
-3722 ANAPD
+3722 
-3727 LSLGLKATRRES
+3727 
-3739 DTAEPEHSVG
+3739 
-3749 VEVRARW
+3749 